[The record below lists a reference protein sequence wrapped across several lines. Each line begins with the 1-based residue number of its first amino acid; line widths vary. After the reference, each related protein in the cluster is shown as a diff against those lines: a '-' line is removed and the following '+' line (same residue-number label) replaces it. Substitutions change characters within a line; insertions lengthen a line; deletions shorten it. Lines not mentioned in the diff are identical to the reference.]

1 MGTARAATSEGG
13 SEPGLRRSEEEAV
26 TCTWQSMRPG
36 RTSRPRQSSERGPSP
51 PALAAGA
58 AAASART
65 MPSSTTMSVGSD
77 TRASHRGAPSPS
89 APSTRSTT
97 RAFRSTSGS
106 PFVGV
111 PGAAARCGDSEGC
124 ASLLILGMDV
134 PRPR

>member
-1 MGTARAATSEGG
+1 MLSYKVSKPTS
-13 SEPGLRRSEEEAV
+13 
-26 TCTWQSMRPG
+26 
-36 RTSRPRQSSERGPSP
+36 SP
-51 PALAAGA
+51 YF
-58 AAASART
+58 
-65 MPSSTTMSVGSD
+65 
-77 TRASHRGAPSPS
+77 ASHRGAPSPS